1 MFEWLDIFNSL
12 SSNELNSLEMFCQER
27 DYTIWDIL
35 FSQWEEANAM
45 YILKSWLMRAYN
57 YEKILWLI
65 QPWDFIWEMAIFS
78 PHKTRTA
85 TVEVIEDSSVIVLL
99 SFSILELR
107 SSHPEILEKITEV
120 IEEKSSLVE
129 HVEFIT
135 CTLLSSIIDWDGILV

>member
-1 MFEWLDIFNSL
+1 
-12 SSNELNSLEMFCQER
+12 
-27 DYTIWDIL
+27 
-35 FSQWEEANAM
+35 
-45 YILKSWLMRAYN
+45 
-57 YEKILWLI
+57 
-65 QPWDFIWEMAIFS
+65 MAIFS

-135 CTLLSSIIDWDGILV
+135 CTLLSSIIN